1 MIYEVTNS
9 TVLCYL
15 ALNSKKSLANSKKLG
30 IPLSSCWH
38 GKFQGRGTS
47 FYLPCIQT
55 YSIIMNS
62 KTAAESGPATSHV
75 IYPVDKDTGFAMVSP
90 MAPVRRQSLTGT
102 VLTEQP
108 SVQHPEVQKK
118 DDAQAVATSST
129 PHMIYPVDKDAG
141 FSVESPM
148 PSSVSEPPTDPTT
161 TEAVPTAGATVAPN
175 KRPSMTFLQTL
186 GLSSKKKES
195 SDPPATST
203 AHVIYPVVPEN
214 SFTMVSPMSSS
225 RRQSHSSGTIQ
236 PPMGPLED
244 SPVVS
249 KESTTPA
256 KTGATPHTIYPV
268 EKNTAFTMESPL
280 QSSRNQSHTE
290 DQFTVTETVVPNK
303 RPSMTFL
310 ETLGFTSV
318 TTKEKTPD
326 VSVPATAHVIYPVVK
341 DTAFTMES
349 PMASGRRA
357 SHTQEVPVVTSATP
371 AGSVAV
377 PIKRPSGTTAE
388 PLYTTPKKEINPDLP
403 ISSSAHV
410 IYPVMKDTSF
420 TMESPM
426 ASTRRPSQTVE
437 LLTSPAT
444 AAVPAKPSSVK
455 IPEVLQVTL
464 QPETNPDALLPST
477 AHVIYPVVKDTRF
490 TMESPMAGGRRPSLS
505 HKSSATNG

>member
-1 MIYEVTNS
+1 
-9 TVLCYL
+9 
-15 ALNSKKSLANSKKLG
+15 
-30 IPLSSCWH
+30 
-38 GKFQGRGTS
+38 
-47 FYLPCIQT
+47 
-55 YSIIMNS
+55 MNS
-62 KTAAESGPATSHV
+62 KTAAESGPVTPHV

-90 MAPVRRQSLTGT
+90 MAPIRRQSLSGT
-102 VLTEQP
+102 VPIEQP
-108 SVQHPEVQKK
+108 SVQHPEAQKK
-118 DDAQAVATSST
+118 DDAQAVVTSST

-141 FSVESPM
+141 FTMESPM
-148 PSSVSEPPTDPTT
+148 PSSRRQSYASASVAASTIPESSTAA
-161 TEAVPTAGATVAPN
+161 EVPVIPN
-175 KRPSMTFLQTL
+175 KRPSMTFLETL
-186 GLSSKKKES
+186 GFTSKKEES

-236 PPMGPLED
+236 PPMVPSED
-244 SPVVS
+244 APVVS
-249 KESTTPA
+249 KESTAPA
-256 KTGATPHTIYPV
+256 ETGAASHTIYPV
-268 EKNTAFTMESPL
+268 EKNAGFTMESPM

-290 DQFTVTETVVPNK
+290 DQLSVTETTVPNK

-318 TTKEKTPD
+318 KDKTPD

-341 DTAFTMES
+341 DAAFTMES

-357 SHTQEVPVVTSATP
+357 SLTQEGSVVTSATP

-377 PIKRPSGTTAE
+377 PVKRPSGTSTE

-410 IYPVMKDTSF
+410 IYPVVKDTSF

-426 ASTRRPSQTVE
+426 VSTRRPSQTE
-437 LLTSPAT
+437 HPLSPTT
-444 AAVPAKPSSVK
+444 AAVPAKRPSVQNT
-455 IPEVLQVTL
+455 EVLQVTL
-464 QPETNPDALLPST
+464 QQETNPDLLLPST

-490 TMESPMAGGRRPSLS
+490 TMESPMSGGRRPSLS
-505 HKSSATNG
+505 LKSSATNG